1 MERKI
6 IDRKSQGEFVSTFLR
21 QIKFRRSDFR
31 TINPLGG
38 FTSLIDLGNFAVSLN
53 NDGVGTKTIIAA
65 ETNRYNTIGIDC
77 VAMNVNDAIT
87 VGAEPIAML
96 DYMSLKEM
104 DNDIARQLGIGFN
117 VGAQIANVNIVGGET
132 AIVPD
137 LVKNIDISAT
147 SLGLI
152 HKDQIITG
160 EKISDGD
167 LIFAMKSSGLHSNG
181 YTTVRQIIKNNN
193 INYDEK
199 FPGDNKTVADVLLEP
214 TRIYVREV
222 LDAMSLV
229 PIKGMANI
237 TGGGIKNVPRMKDM
251 KYVINNAFDPDN
263 VFLRLMDLGNLSFN
277 EMFEIFNMGMGYI
290 VIIDPESKTDFLNT
304 VRNRVPVKEIGHVEN
319 GSGIVIPEYSV
330 EMHGY
335 Y

>member
-6 IDRKSQGEFVSTFLR
+6 IDRKSQGEFVSNFLR
-21 QIKFRRSDFR
+21 QIKFKRSDFK
-31 TINPLGG
+31 TINSLGG
-38 FTSLIDLGNFAVSLN
+38 FTSLIDLGNFAVSFN

-65 ETNRYNTIGIDC
+65 EANKYNTIGIDC

-96 DYMSLKEM
+96 DYLSLKEM
-104 DNDIARQLGIGFN
+104 DNEIARQLGIGFN
-117 VGAQIANVNIVGGET
+117 VGAQIANLNIVGGET

-147 SLGLI
+147 SLGLMQ
-152 HKDQIITG
+152 KDQIITG
-160 EKISDGD
+160 ENISEGD
-167 LIFAMKSSGLHSNG
+167 LIFALKSSGIHSNG
-181 YTTVRQIIKNNN
+181 FTTVRHILKDNEISYEDQ
-193 INYDEK
+193 
-199 FPGDNKTVADVLLEP
+199 FPGDNKKVADVLLEP

-222 LDAMSLV
+222 LDAMSIV

-237 TGGGIKNVPRMKDM
+237 TGGGIKNVARMKDM
-251 KYVINNAFDPDN
+251 KYVIDNPFEPDN
-263 VFLRLMDLGNLSFN
+263 VFLRLMEMGKLSFN
-277 EMFEIFNMGMGYI
+277 EMFEIFNMGMGFVV
-290 VIIDPESKTDFLNT
+290 VIGPESKTDFLNI

-319 GSGIVIPEYSV
+319 GSGISIQEYSV

>member
-6 IDRKSQGEFVSTFLR
+6 IDRKSQGEFVSNFLR
-21 QIKFRRSDFR
+21 QIKFRRSEFK

-38 FTSLIDLGNFAVSLN
+38 FTSLIDLGNFAVSFN
-53 NDGVGTKTIIAA
+53 NDGVGTKTIIASEA
-65 ETNRYNTIGIDC
+65 NKYNTIGIDC

-96 DYMSLKEM
+96 DYLSLKDM
-104 DNDIARQLGIGFN
+104 DNEVARQLGIGFN

-147 SLGLI
+147 SLGI
-152 HKDQIITG
+152 IQKDQIITG

-167 LIFAMKSSGLHSNG
+167 LIYALKSSGLHSNG
-181 YTTVRQIIKNNN
+181 FTTVRQIIKDNN
-193 INYDEK
+193 IEYGEL
-199 FPGDNKTVADVLLEP
+199 FPGENKTVADVLLEP
-214 TRIYVREV
+214 TRIYVREI
-222 LDAMSLV
+222 LDAMSIV
-229 PIKGMANI
+229 PLKGLANI
-237 TGGGIKNVPRMKDM
+237 TGGGIKNIARMKDM
-251 KYVINNAFDPDN
+251 KYVIDNPFEPDN
-263 VFLRLMDLGNLSFN
+263 VFARLMDMGNLSFS
-277 EMFEIFNMGMGYI
+277 EMFEIFNMSMGFI
-290 VIIDPESKTDFLNT
+290 VVIDPENKTDFLNIIK
-304 VRNRVPVKEIGHVEN
+304 NRVPVKEVGHVEN
-319 GSGIVIPEYSV
+319 GSGIIIPEYSV